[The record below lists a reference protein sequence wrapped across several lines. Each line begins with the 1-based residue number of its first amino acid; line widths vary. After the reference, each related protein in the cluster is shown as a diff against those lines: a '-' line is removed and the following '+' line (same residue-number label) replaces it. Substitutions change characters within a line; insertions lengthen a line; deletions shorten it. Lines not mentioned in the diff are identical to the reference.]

1 VVNEEES
8 QKKPGNIILMNTVS
22 KHQAIP
28 RFYSWQKSINLWTGS
43 KAPGGIH
50 AHSPENESGK
60 HMKSYPHIHTYPQK
74 KEEKSSKKEERKMT
88 TTNSSTPPPTFN
100 I

>member
-1 VVNEEES
+1 MKKGS
-8 QKKPGNIILMNTVS
+8 QKKTGNIILMNAVS
-22 KHQAIP
+22 KHQVIP

-43 KAPGGIH
+43 KAPGGKH
-50 AHSPENESGK
+50 ADSPENIGGNL
-60 HMKSYPHIHTYPQK
+60 MKSYPHIHSYPQK

-88 TTNSSTPPPTFN
+88 TTSFSTQPPTFN